1 MSGKKVN
8 SKVKIGGKEYPCRI
22 TMGAMLRF
30 RRETGYDVNQ
40 LKSDN
45 TSDYIIF
52 IWCCTASA
60 CNADGVEFGYS
71 LDDFADRLDP
81 NGLNSLSLG
90 TAEDGG
96 GAQEKKTENPTS

>member
-1 MSGKKVN
+1 MNK
-8 SKVKIGGKEYPCRI
+8 KVKIEGKEYPCRI

-30 RRETGYDVNQ
+30 RRETGHDVNRIE
-40 LKSDN
+40 SDN
-45 TSDYIIF
+45 VAELIIF

-81 NGLNSLSLG
+81 TALNSFYLEM
-90 TAEDGG
+90 AEDGG
-96 GAQEKKTENPTS
+96 GTEEKKTGNPTS